1 MTDPRS
7 DVPTLEEL
15 QAFLHWLASSGWIRE
30 ADDEKSL
37 RYLAS
42 HLPEMLR
49 ATEENRALRKLL
61 WLRHHQTTAGLYG
74 DDGEMQCG
82 RCMIDFKRN
91 TAEEIEQ
98 RFFAINQPAIA
109 AFFAPSSVQG
119 MIDERA
125 RLGKALEDSQADIR
139 AAAREGDAR

>member
-1 MTDPRS
+1 MTN
-7 DVPTLEEL
+7 PTLEMLVAICGDAARLPSEHFSDT
-15 QAFLHWLASSGWIRE
+15 QRSAFAYI
-30 ADDEKSL
+30 
-37 RYLAS
+37 AS

-49 ATEENRALRKLL
+49 AEAENRALRKLL

-98 RFFAINQPAIA
+98 RFFAINQPVIA

-125 RLGKALEDSQADIR
+125 RLGKALEDSQEPIR
-139 AAAREGDAR
+139 VAERNSRSANS